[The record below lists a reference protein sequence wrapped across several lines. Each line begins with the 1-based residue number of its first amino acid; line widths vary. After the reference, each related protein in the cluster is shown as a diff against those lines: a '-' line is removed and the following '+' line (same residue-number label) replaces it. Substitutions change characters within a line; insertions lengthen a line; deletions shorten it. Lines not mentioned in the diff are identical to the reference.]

1 MPVIW
6 SDNSIKN
13 ILFGTAI
20 CKWFVVVLKRMFL
33 LHFLTANEYKSLA
46 NIIDNKGGRRKT
58 LKKKIMCVLL
68 TIAVLCSVAVPS
80 APMMAASEPNIK
92 GTSAVIMDAATGEV
106 LWSKDADT
114 VRPVASMTKVM
125 AAYLVFEAV
134 QAGRISMD
142 TQVPVSTYTYYF
154 SRDSVYSN
162 IAFEWDEV
170 YTVEDMLEAF
180 LCYSACAAG
189 PALGELVYG
198 SEEAF
203 VAAMNAKAQEMGIN
217 ARFDQSYD
225 EGYMSAN
232 AMATLSK
239 QVIEECPEILTV
251 TSRASFEFGG
261 ETYPSS
267 NSLLGTEDVSIGH
280 VDGLKTGWTPQ
291 AGSCMAATA
300 TKEGSRLITVTMNA
314 KAVNARYSD
323 SEALLKY
330 GFAMLAERK
339 ANGYAYASPNQAT
352 VSMNGEQLSMQA
364 YLANGNNY
372 VRLRDFAAI
381 LNGTGSQFG
390 LTYDAANGAVVINNG
405 APYDGNNS
413 SSIIQGGTVMSQ
425 LSQPVLYVDGVAY
438 AIDSYLID
446 DLNYMK
452 IRDLCAAIGCG
463 IEWDEATGQVVL
475 VPKDTAVNEDFDDTA
490 SVVEAPAA

>member
-1 MPVIW
+1 M
-6 SDNSIKN
+6 S
-13 ILFGTAI
+13 A
-20 CKWFVVVLKRMFL
+20 L
-33 LHFLTANEYKSLA
+33 LA
-46 NIIDNKGGRRKT
+46 
-58 LKKKIMCVLL
+58 M
-68 TIAVLCSVAVPS
+68 AVFCSASVPS
-80 APMMAASEPNIK
+80 APAMAAAEPKIE

-125 AAYLVFEAV
+125 AAYLVLEAV
-134 QAGRISMD
+134 QAGRITMD

-154 SRDSVYSN
+154 SRDSLYSN

-170 YTVEDMLEAF
+170 YTVADMLEAF

-232 AMATLSK
+232 AMAVLSQ
-239 QVIEECPEILTV
+239 QVIKECPEILTY
-251 TSRASFEFGG
+251 TSMETFEFGG

-267 NSLLGTEDVSIGH
+267 NSLLGNEDASIGN

-300 TKEGSRLITVTMNA
+300 SKDGSRLITVTMNA

-330 GFAMLAERK
+330 GFALLAERK
-339 ANGYAYASPNQAT
+339 ADGYAYASPNQAM

-405 APYDGNNS
+405 APYEGSNS
-413 SSIIQGGTVMSQ
+413 SGTIQGSTVMSQ
-425 LSQPVLYVDGVAY
+425 LRQPVLYVDGVAY
-438 AIDSYLID
+438 TIDSYLID

-475 VPKDTAVNEDFDDTA
+475 VPKDAANSETAGDTTPVAA
-490 SVVEAPAA
+490 STAA